1 MKAEMREKNFNS
13 DEIKEQLTRMKTYIE
28 QELEVTGNLNH
39 ARITTY
45 FTKLHRKW
53 ERQSKYNEIADRR
66 NHLIL
71 LGRLKEMK
79 NTQGNQAKYVYGLL
93 TGIATPVFKG
103 YGYKETD
110 AKFFQKIMLAALG
123 KDAKFDPEGLVT
135 HTVVGGMESKQRAN
149 RDRLFKVLHEAMGDK
164 AEELFGPENRGLF
177 WTMAKRM
184 EKIPPDEEG
193 MRHPLNQ

>member
-93 TGIATPVFKG
+93 TGIATLFLKG
-103 YGYKETD
+103 MGIK
-110 AKFFQKIMLAALG
+110 KLMQSFFRKLCLQ
-123 KDAKFDPEGLVT
+123 P
-135 HTVVGGMESKQRAN
+135 
-149 RDRLFKVLHEAMGDK
+149 
-164 AEELFGPENRGLF
+164 
-177 WTMAKRM
+177 
-184 EKIPPDEEG
+184 
-193 MRHPLNQ
+193 